1 MTRNDGEFEPEFMS
15 LITTLINF
23 KCIILTIIT
32 NAIFSVQNTN
42 DFCIWILYLIYLLS
56 SLINSNNYTC
66 IL

>member
-42 DFCIWILYLIYLLS
+42 DFYLTTFFTGLLS
-56 SLINSNNYTC
+56 RLIKARDRTL
-66 IL
+66 IK